1 MSHSSQ
7 RAFYAGV
14 LDADL
19 VYSICKA
26 KLRHQM
32 GPKRLSEVAKANVPF
47 VLRWLNQSIGPRPV
61 FGSLSSEHARRVFES
76 PSLVESG
83 FCFEKPVA
91 PQRAQHVKFVG
102 RSNLL
107 KRYIVI

>member
-61 FGSLSSEHARRVFES
+61 FGSLYSEHARRVLATALAVSASES
-76 PSLVESG
+76 PSSVE
-83 FCFEKPVA
+83 P
-91 PQRAQHVKFVG
+91 RH
-102 RSNLL
+102 RSE
-107 KRYIVI
+107 RSM